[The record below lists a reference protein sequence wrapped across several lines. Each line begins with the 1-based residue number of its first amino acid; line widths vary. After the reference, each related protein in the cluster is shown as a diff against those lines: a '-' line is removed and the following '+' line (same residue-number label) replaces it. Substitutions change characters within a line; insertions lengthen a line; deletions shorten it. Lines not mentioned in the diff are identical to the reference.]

1 MTSYISRTEAD
12 ELCDELIRQFVGGDT
27 KEATAVDI
35 DSFVATFLKC
45 PILYENYAEGDP
57 DKIGFTS
64 DGVCPLRVSD
74 GGVVEQRVYPK
85 YTVVL
90 EKCLLRPGEE
100 ARRRFTLAHEAGHI
114 IASQLDPHANVCFHR
129 DIDAERL
136 YTAEELRQRM
146 SLREWQT
153 NMLAGCLLMPRF
165 IVKNALIQYNNGRKL
180 PVCGT
185 SVFRP
190 REKEILGQM
199 TRRLGVSR
207 TALTIRLRAFVL
219 DAFQPGAVLCKRC
232 LRRGVQQKVKV
243 RGRLRSFCE
252 GQVFRLFHSGLP
264 TKRNVTSK
272 V

>member
-27 KEATAVDI
+27 KAAMAVDI

-90 EKCLLRPGEE
+90 EKYLLRPGEE

-114 IASQLDPHANVCFHR
+114 IASQLDPHANACFHR
-129 DIDAERL
+129 DIDTERL

-146 SLREWQT
+146 SLSEWQA

-180 PVCGT
+180 PVYGT

-190 REKEILGQM
+190 REN
-199 TRRLGVSR
+199 TVRFWVPP
-207 TALTIRLRAFVL
+207 RA
-219 DAFQPGAVLCKRC
+219 
-232 LRRGVQQKVKV
+232 
-243 RGRLRSFCE
+243 
-252 GQVFRLFHSGLP
+252 
-264 TKRNVTSK
+264 
-272 V
+272 

>member
-90 EKCLLRPGEE
+90 EKYLLRPGEE
-100 ARRRFTLAHEAGHI
+100 ARRRFTLRHSHGNF
-114 IASQLDPHANVCFHR
+114 QLV
-129 DIDAERL
+129 
-136 YTAEELRQRM
+136 
-146 SLREWQT
+146 
-153 NMLAGCLLMPRF
+153 
-165 IVKNALIQYNNGRKL
+165 
-180 PVCGT
+180 
-185 SVFRP
+185 
-190 REKEILGQM
+190 EI
-199 TRRLGVSR
+199 RSNFSR
-207 TALTIRLRAFVL
+207 I
-219 DAFQPGAVLCKRC
+219 CC
-232 LRRGVQQKVKV
+232 WYW
-243 RGRLRSFCE
+243 
-252 GQVFRLFHSGLP
+252 
-264 TKRNVTSK
+264 
-272 V
+272 